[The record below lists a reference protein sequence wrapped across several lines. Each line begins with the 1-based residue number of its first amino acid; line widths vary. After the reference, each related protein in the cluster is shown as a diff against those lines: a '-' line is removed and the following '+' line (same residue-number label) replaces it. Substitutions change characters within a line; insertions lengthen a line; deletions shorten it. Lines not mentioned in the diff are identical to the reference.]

1 METLVYFTVGESELC
16 GRVNPSAPTRVGE
29 PFRFAVDLNNMH
41 LIDPAT
47 GLVI

>member
-1 METLVYFTVGESELC
+1 MC
-16 GRVNPSAPTRVGE
+16 GRVNPNAAARVGE
-29 PFRFAVDLNNMH
+29 NFRFAVDLNNMH